1 MASFFIDTDTGQVA
15 TLRQLDEAG
24 VVPPGGQPPL
34 PWYPVQGTRDATT
47 LWYAVM
53 RKPIRDKYIGA
64 LCIRHSD
71 HHASLLQKGWQEVAV
86 EEIGERRPRGP
97 GSPAGVRP
105 EGETRGPSS

>member
-24 VVPPGGQPPL
+24 LLTVSGKPSL
-34 PWYPVQGTRDATT
+34 PWFPIQGTRDATT

-53 RKPIRDKYIGA
+53 RKSVRDKYIGA

-71 HHASLLQKGWQEVAV
+71 HHASLMQKGWREVEV
-86 EEIGERRPRGP
+86 DEIRSTRCT
-97 GSPAGVRP
+97 PA
-105 EGETRGPSS
+105 S